1 MKKIKSL
8 LFLPIILLSS
18 CSKINELFPT
28 LEKAKEVVKEEEKK
42 ETLTKEEVVKMIN
55 ASEAYTRDEL
65 LKLIQ
70 IILQSYFDKG
80 EIKDLLVEA
89 LKDTYS
95 TQEVDHMI
103 NSLEGERVV
112 ESYRNQHNWYRVYS
126 DNWIEQGG
134 RSSVNQ
140 NSTKTIT
147 LHKEMVDMNF
157 HLNVLNNT
165 SHTAKDAEGVLTAVR
180 LDSRQFKVTAGY
192 LNPNTAN
199 FLWEVK
205 GFMKVE
211 DSEVN
216 DV

>member
-1 MKKIKSL
+1 MKKLGLILS
-8 LFLPIILLSS
+8 LPILFNSSS
-18 CSKINELFPT
+18 CEKLNNLFQT
-28 LEKAKEVVKEEEKK
+28 KEVSKSENEENK
-42 ETLTKEEVVKMIN
+42 ETLTKEEIIQLLKE
-55 ASEAYTRDEL
+55 SEAVSRNEILKQVEL
-65 LKLIQ
+65 LLK
-70 IILQSYFDKG
+70 SYFTSS

-112 ESYRNQHNWYRVYS
+112 ESYRNEHNWYRVYS

-134 RSSVNQ
+134 RSAVNQ

>member
-1 MKKIKSL
+1 MKKLGLILS
-8 LFLPIILLSS
+8 LPILFNSS
-18 CSKINELFPT
+18 CEKLNNLFQT
-28 LEKAKEVVKEEEKK
+28 KEVSKSENEEKK
-42 ETLTKEEVVKMIN
+42 ETLTKEEILQLIKE
-55 ASEAYTRDEL
+55 SEAVSRNEILKQVEL
-65 LKLIQ
+65 LLK
-70 IILQSYFDKG
+70 SYFTSS
-80 EIKDLLVEA
+80 EIKELLVEA

-112 ESYRNQHNWYRVYS
+112 ESYRKEHNWYRRYS

-134 RSSVNQ
+134 RSSVSE

-157 HLNVLNNT
+157 HLNVLNNS

-180 LDSRQFKVTAGY
+180 LDSKQFKVTAGY

>member
-1 MKKIKSL
+1 MKKLGLILS
-8 LFLPIILLSS
+8 LPILFNSS
-18 CSKINELFPT
+18 CEKLNNLFQT
-28 LEKAKEVVKEEEKK
+28 KEVSKSENEENK
-42 ETLTKEEVVKMIN
+42 ETFTKEEILQLIKE
-55 ASEAYTRDEL
+55 SEAVSRNEL
-65 LKLIQ
+65 LKQVEL
-70 IILQSYFDKG
+70 LLKGYFTSS

-112 ESYRNQHNWYRVYS
+112 ESYRNEHNWYRVYS

-134 RSSVNQ
+134 RSSVKENKSQ
-140 NSTKTIT
+140 TIT
-147 LHKEMVDMNF
+147 LHKEMKDSSYQVM
-157 HLNVLNNT
+157 VLNNS
-165 SHTAKDAEGVLTAVR
+165 SHTASDSEGVLTAVIT
-180 LDSRQFKVTAGY
+180 STTQIKITAGY

-199 FLWEVK
+199 FFWEVK